1 MTETFTITLTPYR
14 AALLDAACRS
24 AGVSL
29 KAILPGYIKTSLEV
43 PGEEV
48 VTDGRVILEHLLD
61 TTQPEPDPETLP
73 VSDFYK
79 DIV

>member
-1 MTETFTITLTPYR
+1 MTVSIKLTPYTL
-14 AALLDAACRS
+14 ALLDSVCRS

-29 KAILPGYIKTSLEV
+29 KVLLAKYIKTTQSLEV

-61 TTQPEPDPETLP
+61 TTQPEPDPDSLP

>member
-1 MTETFTITLTPYR
+1 MAYTITLTPYH
-14 AALLDAACRS
+14 AALLDAVCRS

-29 KAILPGYIKTSLEV
+29 KAILPSYIQPSLEI

-48 VTDGRVILEHLLD
+48 VSDGRVILEHLLD
-61 TTQPEPDPETLP
+61 TTQPEPDPDTLP